1 MEVLMNYNW
10 SNVCSSTISEVST
23 SLEIYDDS
31 ESDSFSSASREHT
44 ELPYK
49 TSSLFRS

>member
-10 SNVCSSTISEVST
+10 SNVCSSTISEIST
-23 SLEIYDDS
+23 SSEIYDDS
-31 ESDSFSSASREHT
+31 ESDSSSSASREHT
-44 ELPYK
+44 ELPHK